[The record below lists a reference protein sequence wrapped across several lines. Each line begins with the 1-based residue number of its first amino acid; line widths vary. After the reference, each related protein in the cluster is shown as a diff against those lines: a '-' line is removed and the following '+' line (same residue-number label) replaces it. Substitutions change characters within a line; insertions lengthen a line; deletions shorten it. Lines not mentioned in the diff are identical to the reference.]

1 MDKLMELLKFFHGN
15 NLNLKDDVYYLFMKD
30 AVVSVYYD
38 EDERKIKVDIEMVNG
53 EKTFVYF
60 SEKSVADI
68 IA

>member
-15 NLNLKDDVYYLFMKD
+15 NLNLRDDVYYLFMKD

>member
-1 MDKLMELLKFFHGN
+1 
-15 NLNLKDDVYYLFMKD
+15 
-30 AVVSVYYD
+30 VYYD